1 MVRPLLG
8 TLGEEYVLGS
18 QNAWSLWPGTGG
30 KRRPGKQ
37 QLPQRREAK
46 GPSPESEREELK
58 VRGGVNVK
66 DGAIQGEVRHVTGKP
81 CGVRTEKCALDLEL

>member
-8 TLGEEYVLGS
+8 TPGEEYVLGS

-46 GPSPESEREELK
+46 GPSPEIEREELK
-58 VRGGVNVK
+58 VRGGGKCEGWCHTGRGQTRHREAVWGK
-66 DGAIQGEVRHVTGKP
+66 D
-81 CGVRTEKCALDLEL
+81 